1 MIEEKV
7 GSKDVLCQYL
17 QILACNYGFEK
28 VFKEI
33 INTYPYKDLKYS
45 DFCEILS
52 FVYDGGYILKNYS
65 QWSKLVKDNSNNF
78 FISNSLHKQNIL
90 MNIGTIVDST
100 NIKVV
105 LGRKVLGEVDDN
117 FANFIKKGDSF
128 NFSGISLECLD
139 ITSEEI
145 QVKKLKKKLLMRLFT
160 GEATYLLKESY
171 PRNFKNFFRRQI

>member
-1 MIEEKV
+1 
-7 GSKDVLCQYL
+7 
-17 QILACNYGFEK
+17 
-28 VFKEI
+28 
-33 INTYPYKDLKYS
+33 
-45 DFCEILS
+45 
-52 FVYDGGYILKNYS
+52 
-65 QWSKLVKDNSNNF
+65 
-78 FISNSLHKQNIL
+78 

-145 QVKKLKKKLLMRLFT
+145 QVKKLKKKTLMCLFT
-160 GEATYLLKESY
+160 WEATYLLKESY